1 MLCFGC
7 WFREQYP
14 KLVHSAGNIPCL
26 LPIDEFLRE
35 VLEENDNFAQNW
47 DDVLLQKEKIQQK
60 VANVMR
66 KKKKFYVKTSRLDIN
81 LCELKKP
88 TEQ

>member
-1 MLCFGC
+1 M
-7 WFREQYP
+7 
-14 KLVHSAGNIPCL
+14 
-26 LPIDEFLRE
+26 
-35 VLEENDNFAQNW
+35 
-47 DDVLLQKEKIQQK
+47 LLQKEKIQQK

-81 LCELKKP
+81 ACELKKP

>member
-7 WFREQYP
+7 WFREQFP
-14 KLVHSAGNIPCL
+14 KFVHSAGNIPCL
-26 LPIDEFLRE
+26 LPIDEFLRK

-47 DDVLLQKEKIQQK
+47 DDVLLKKEKIQQK
-60 VANVMR
+60 VANVVR
-66 KKKKFYVKTSRLDIN
+66 KKKIFYVKSSRLDIN
-81 LCELKKP
+81 VCELKKP